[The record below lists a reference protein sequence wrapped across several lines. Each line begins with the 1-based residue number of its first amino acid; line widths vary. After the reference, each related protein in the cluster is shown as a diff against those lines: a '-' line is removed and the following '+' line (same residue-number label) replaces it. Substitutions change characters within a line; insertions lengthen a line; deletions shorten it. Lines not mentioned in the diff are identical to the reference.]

1 MSPQRRILGIV
12 GPGKVGTAI
21 AARAAG
27 AGWPIAAVIGRSPE
41 ATDRALGRIATRPQP
56 QTDLDAL
63 AQCEMVLLT
72 VRDDQIAACAE
83 DLARKKALRPGCV
96 AVHCSGALPAAI
108 LAPLAKAC
116 EASLAAVH
124 PLQTFPSA
132 QAALRKLDG
141 TYFFC
146 EGDAS
151 ALQVAEGLIDDI
163 GGRFRRID
171 SQAKPLYHAAAVMA
185 CNYLTALL
193 DAATTLAGQAG
204 IARAEALEALE
215 PLAGATVEN
224 TCALGADKA
233 LTGPIARGD
242 ARTVQQHLE
251 ALTGLEDE
259 NARALADLY
268 CQMGRWT
275 VNLARRKGQADPGD
289 LDAIDRY
296 LQQAPDEGTD
306 A

>member
-1 MSPQRRILGIV
+1 MNHQRRILGIV

-27 AGWPIAAVIGRSPE
+27 AGWRIAALIGRNPC
-41 ATDRALGRIATRPQP
+41 ATDRALAHIATHPQP
-56 QTDLDAL
+56 RTDPDAL

-72 VRDDQIAACAE
+72 VRDEQIAACAE
-83 DLARKKALRPGCV
+83 DLAGKHALRPGCV
-96 AVHCSGALPAAI
+96 VAHCSGALPAAI
-108 LAPLAKAC
+108 LAPLSEAC
-116 EASLAAVH
+116 QASPVAMH
-124 PLQTFPSA
+124 PLQTFPSV

-146 EGDAS
+146 EGDPP
-151 ALQVAEGLIDDI
+151 ALQAAEALIQDI

-193 DAATTLAGQAG
+193 DAAVTLAGQAG

-215 PLAGATVEN
+215 PLARATVEN
-224 TCALGADKA
+224 TCALGPDKA

-242 ARTVQQHLE
+242 AGTVERHLH
-251 ALTGLEDE
+251 ALDAGPGGH
-259 NARALADLY
+259 LADLY
-268 CQMGRWT
+268 RRMGAWT
-275 VNLARRKGQADPGD
+275 VDLARRKGQADPND
-289 LDAIDRY
+289 LRAIERC
-296 LQQAPDEGTD
+296 LRQAPQKGTD